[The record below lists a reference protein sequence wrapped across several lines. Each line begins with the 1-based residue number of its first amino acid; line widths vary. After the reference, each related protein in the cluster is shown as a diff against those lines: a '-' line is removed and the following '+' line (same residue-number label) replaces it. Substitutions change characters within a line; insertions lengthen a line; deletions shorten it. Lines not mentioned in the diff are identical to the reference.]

1 MTTEEKLKAHILTR
15 YNSLLEFSKIAGIS
29 NSTLDSMLTNGIH
42 RSKVSNVLKICRTLK
57 ISADELALGNIVS
70 IESYKKKDRILEVND
85 IMQDVKNQL
94 VNLEGLTLDGETI
107 DEECIKSLVHAIE
120 VGVEIAKKNKQNHNI
135 NHNKNHN
142 KNDLF

>member
-70 IESYKKKDRILEVND
+70 IESYKKRDRILEVND

-94 VNLEGLTLDGETI
+94 VNLEGLTLDGEAI

-120 VGVEIAKKNKQNHNI
+120 VGVEIAKKNKQTTT
-135 NHNKNHN
+135 
-142 KNDLF
+142 

>member
-135 NHNKNHN
+135 NYNKNHN